1 LVPGLMNADLRLLT
15 MEGALTGEE
24 GTLDDL
30 IGARGSAARG
40 RVGAE
45 VLAKVGLEGDGG
57 GMFSSLGD
65 GGA

>member
-1 LVPGLMNADLRLLT
+1 